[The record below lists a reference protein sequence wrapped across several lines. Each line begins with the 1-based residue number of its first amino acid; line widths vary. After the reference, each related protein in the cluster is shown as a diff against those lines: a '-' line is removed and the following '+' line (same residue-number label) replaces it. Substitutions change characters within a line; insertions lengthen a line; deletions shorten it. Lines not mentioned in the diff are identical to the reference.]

1 MKTVYRIERHDGTG
15 MYRCAN
21 NSTVSALDIMGYDD
35 MQHPMPDDDSLLAK
49 RRVIEG
55 VSDIQLRLYRFGF
68 DSVRQ
73 VRNWVYKDAWLIA
86 LHDSGFVISE
96 YLCNDYDVIVGHT
109 QAIFKN
115 EIEKESFSILEYFK
129 V

>member
-1 MKTVYRIERHDGTG
+1 MKTVYRIELPDGTG
-15 MYRCAN
+15 MYRCGT
-21 NSTVSALDIMGYDD
+21 NSVGAGDIFDFNEV
-35 MQHPMPDDDSLLAK
+35 QHSIPDDDSLLAK